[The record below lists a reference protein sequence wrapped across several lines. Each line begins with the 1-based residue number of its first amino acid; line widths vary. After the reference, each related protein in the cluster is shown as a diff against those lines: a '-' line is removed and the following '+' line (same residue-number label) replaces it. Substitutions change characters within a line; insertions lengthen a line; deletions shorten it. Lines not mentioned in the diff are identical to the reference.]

1 MRLKS
6 CFLACGRGSVLAH
19 SLGLLFMPPAQNFV
33 VLPGFSSLS
42 DPRSK
47 FLPLSIPVLVKTTTQ
62 LLSCQPYLLE
72 LANSYKENNYSILD
86 CSFLAVLI
94 VTHFLSDLEVL
105 LCLQSYLLFLNTSS
119 VQFSRSVMSN
129 SLRPH
134 ESQHARLPCP
144 SPTPG
149 VYSDPCPSSR

>member
-6 CFLACGRGSVLAH
+6 CFLVCGRGSVLAH

-33 VLPGFSSLS
+33 VLPGFSSS

-86 CSFLAVLI
+86 CSFLTVLI
-94 VTHFLSDLEVL
+94 VTHFLSDLQVL
-105 LCLQSYLLFLNTSS
+105 LCLQSYLLFLNTGS

-134 ESQHARLPCP
+134 ESQHTRPTCP

-149 VYSDPCPSSR
+149 VYSNSCPSSQ